1 MGEIFKE
8 DSTERIGESWGNS
21 YGPGGGWR
29 ELLEEKE
36 KVLSREPEAR
46 TVPDHWRWSAVLNFA
61 ERVRTARSYKRTLDF
76 AQF

>member
-1 MGEIFKE
+1 MGEIAKE
-8 DSTERIGESWGNS
+8 DSTERIRESWGNS

-46 TVPDHWRWSAVLNFA
+46 TVPDH
-61 ERVRTARSYKRTLDF
+61 
-76 AQF
+76 